1 MISDT
6 YFFWGVVTECIIFI
20 FYMISSYM
28 LKRGKVFCVLL
39 SIILYS
45 ALCLCAVPA
54 DPLLFYICFTAA
66 NFIIMTLCCAVDRD
80 TSARHSIIVTLIL
93 LASELIVVF
102 SDNDINIQLT
112 FGQSL
117 KFLIKTRIIYALG
130 LLIMY
135 SLCSK
140 KIIALG
146 GISPFNVIVHSVSA
160 AIMVITIE
168 EAFNS
173 RPYIMIY
180 IMLIAINISVFAT
193 GEFAALKNKEIQS
206 VIDASQKHESE
217 LESYKLMYEKY
228 ENTRVMRHDFKEQL
242 STLRDLIDSDSAEAK
257 RYFDKLDSICREL
270 DFTEYT
276 NNTVLNI
283 LLDRKIRECH
293 DKGINLYISSTGARL
308 DFLSEFDT
316 VAIFSNL
323 INNAMESCIQSTEK
337 NIFIDFGTKNE
348 NFTVIKIE
356 NNCDEPPTANGS
368 SLITKK
374 SDNEMHGLGMKSV
387 ETALN
392 SYNGEI
398 NWSYDAER
406 KFFRITVVFAYQD
419 QRREILCKEE

>member
-6 YFFWGVVTECIIFI
+6 YFFWGVVTECLIFI
-20 FYMISSYM
+20 FYMISSYT

-217 LESYKLMYEKY
+217 LESYKLMYEK
-228 ENTRVMRHDFKEQL
+228 
-242 STLRDLIDSDSAEAK
+242 
-257 RYFDKLDSICREL
+257 
-270 DFTEYT
+270 
-276 NNTVLNI
+276 
-283 LLDRKIRECH
+283 
-293 DKGINLYISSTGARL
+293 
-308 DFLSEFDT
+308 
-316 VAIFSNL
+316 
-323 INNAMESCIQSTEK
+323 
-337 NIFIDFGTKNE
+337 
-348 NFTVIKIE
+348 
-356 NNCDEPPTANGS
+356 
-368 SLITKK
+368 
-374 SDNEMHGLGMKSV
+374 
-387 ETALN
+387 
-392 SYNGEI
+392 
-398 NWSYDAER
+398 
-406 KFFRITVVFAYQD
+406 
-419 QRREILCKEE
+419 